1 MGNPEYTQVNS
12 IYVPNSGNC
21 DLIIRADSSG
31 SDEWAYAFYEQSS
44 IPDYM
49 KSHARRHNEAQ
60 ELEESVKL
68 GRMVESHLNR
78 DAEKEWRFDN

>member
-1 MGNPEYTQVNS
+1 MGSPEYTQVNS

-21 DLIIRADSSG
+21 DLIIRAESSG
-31 SDEWAYAFYEQSS
+31 SDEWAYAFYDQSS

-49 KSHARRHNEAQ
+49 KSHAERNNESQ

-68 GRMVESHLNR
+68 GRMVEAHLNR
-78 DAEKEWRFDN
+78 EVREDG